1 MASLPARRRTHSIF
15 PDLAEFFGP
24 FPATGIRSP
33 FGGNLIRVEDKIEAG
48 RYVLRA
54 ELPGLDPAKDIK
66 VTIEHG
72 QLTIEAERT
81 EERSESGRSEFSYGS
96 FSRTVTLPNGAK
108 EDDVDADYAKGILT
122 VSIGIETA
130 EPAAKT
136 IEIKSTE

>member
-1 MASLPARRRTHSIF
+1 MASVPARRRPHSIF
-15 PDLAEFFGP
+15 PDLADFFGP
-24 FPATGIRSP
+24 FPAPAIRSP
-33 FGGNLIRVEDKIEAG
+33 FGGNVIRVEDKLEEG
-48 RYVLRA
+48 RYILRA
-54 ELPGLDPAKDIK
+54 EVPGLDPKDIK

-108 EDDVDADYAKGILT
+108 EDDVDANYAKGILT

-130 EPAAKT
+130 EPTAKT
-136 IEIKSTE
+136 IEVKSTE